1 MSDPERWAKMKRLL
15 NIVLGRKDRQKFS
28 PGNSFRRDQY
38 VALASKL
45 CVGPNRKP
53 VMNMKRED
61 IREPDKTD
69 LTGWIMFSG
78 AEDSEFMSDPANFV
92 RVSLPSY
99 IKEDPSMGFVVDLPV
114 GAEVVRNQKE
124 MRWRRVIDN
133 KVYDSD
139 ATVLAE
145 LDPETEE

>member
-1 MSDPERWAKMKRLL
+1 
-15 NIVLGRKDRQKFS
+15 
-28 PGNSFRRDQY
+28 
-38 VALASKL
+38 
-45 CVGPNRKP
+45 
-53 VMNMKRED
+53 MNMKRED
-61 IREPDKTD
+61 VREPEKTD

-78 AEDSEFMSDPANFV
+78 AEDSDFMSDPENFV

-99 IKEDPSMGFVVDLPV
+99 IKEDPSLGFVVDLPV

-139 ATVLAE
+139 GTILAE
-145 LDPETEE
+145 LEPQTEE